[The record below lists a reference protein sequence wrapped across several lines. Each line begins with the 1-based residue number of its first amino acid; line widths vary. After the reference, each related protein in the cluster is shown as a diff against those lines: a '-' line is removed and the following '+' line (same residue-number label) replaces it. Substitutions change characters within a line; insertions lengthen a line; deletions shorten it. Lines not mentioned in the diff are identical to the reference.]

1 MCYHNNNAFK
11 TIQII
16 FQPGSHFVVQMVGR
30 LIQDQNISR
39 IHENGCKC
47 HAFFLS
53 SGKMCDFLFMV
64 FNTKFIKHHMS
75 LCLGIPALFFL
86 SLYHVRKN
94 GCALWKF
101 RMLRQI
107 CDTKAILHNHLSFIG
122 FLETCQYSKK
132 RGLSCSIDT
141 DDSNFVTLMDATG
154 DIVKNHFF
162 AISLADM
169 FQIQYVHLYAP
180 YCKICSSVLG
190 NFLK

>member
-1 MCYHNNNAFK
+1 
-11 TIQII
+11 
-16 FQPGSHFVVQMVGR
+16 
-30 LIQDQNISR
+30 
-39 IHENGCKC
+39 
-47 HAFFLS
+47 
-53 SGKMCDFLFMV
+53 
-64 FNTKFIKHHMS
+64 MS

-162 AISLADM
+162 AISFTDM
-169 FQIQYVHLYAP
+169 FQI
-180 YCKICSSVLG
+180 
-190 NFLK
+190 